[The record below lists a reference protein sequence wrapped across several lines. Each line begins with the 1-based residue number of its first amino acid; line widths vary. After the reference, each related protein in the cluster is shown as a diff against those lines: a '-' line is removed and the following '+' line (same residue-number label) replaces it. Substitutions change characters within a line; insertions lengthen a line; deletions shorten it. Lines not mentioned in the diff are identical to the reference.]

1 MKKYLQLLG
10 TLVMLGLMFAPTDA
24 FASHFRGGTLSYK
37 HISGRTVEFTL
48 HVYFRRSAFCSGT
61 TPCVGR
67 TFNMGNINTGDGGSV
82 NAGAVKVV
90 KEDLTEDSIEM
101 IQTGIRYTY
110 GGTATSFTANW
121 TSCCWIGGVNVNS
134 TWNLTIKVQL
144 TGNNDPEI
152 NSETYL
158 THCSTDNTGTTI
170 PFVFNVNAQDPDKD
184 PITYSLTRGPSGMTI
199 NSQTGV
205 VTWPAPST
213 ATYIV
218 FTVVVTDNKG
228 ATTYRDFLLKL
239 SRGCANKAPILT
251 LAPSSISVA
260 PGTPACTLLT
270 ATDPDGNKIEWFD
283 IRPVKT
289 GATTPPAGKF
299 TSPAT
304 LRYCWTPAK
313 ADEGTTHG
321 IAIQIR
327 DDGTPVR
334 SAQVQFNITV
344 LTGLPPTIIPTPA
357 GTTKSVDEGQTLK
370 FTLKAADPDGNGID
384 TFTLANLPSFCSAV
398 KKGVDEYEITC
409 KPGPNDGGKS
419 YKFQAT
425 AKDKDGK
432 PKTSTVEITLN
443 VQDKN
448 KPPTITI
455 TPSGTT
461 KNVNEGQS
469 VKFTVKAT
477 DPDGQPITGFTVKG
491 LPSWCTQKAISAT
504 EIEVTCTPGPTD
516 GAIGGKDYKIT
527 VEAKDGNSTPGTTT
541 EVITVKVEDVNRPP
555 VVTNPGPQTA
565 DEDKEF
571 KVTVK
576 ATDPDG
582 EKLTYSMTGLPATAS
597 IDPNTGEIK
606 WTPKQQDVGDHTAK
620 VTVTDARGG
629 KTTVDVKIT
638 VKNTND
644 APVISGTP
652 STEAEEDKQ
661 YTYKPTVTDEDPGDQ
676 GKHTWSLKK
685 GPTGAKV
692 DPKTGEVTWT
702 PGDKDVS
709 DGSAD
714 FEIEV
719 CDTGTP
725 KKCSTQK
732 WTVNNIKNVNDK
744 PTISGTPPTVAYSGE
759 ETTYEPKV
767 NDVDPGDKH
776 TWSIKK
782 GPATASIDP
791 ATGKLT
797 WKPGQSEIGK
807 DADFEIEVCDDG
819 TPKSC
824 TTQTFKVPVKQK
836 CKVDVECSGKE
847 ICAPVKGETFML
859 CTDPGCADQSPKCS
873 DAAQYCKDGTCGK
886 NACDGVLCAPGEVCR
901 PYDGKCIKPC
911 AGVTCATGE
920 VCMDGACQ
928 KEPCAAAGTA
938 CKSDEVCDVVTDP
951 TKPTCV
957 KAPCQGG
964 SCKHD
969 RVCLHGTVCIDDPCL
984 NMKCPNRTQRCVA
997 GQCIDRQDCTVDT
1010 ECPGEEIC
1018 VNGKCYEPGCHA
1030 QGASCGQDQN
1040 CIQGECKDDTC
1051 KGANPKTC
1059 AADEFCRGTDGQCV
1073 KPCANVQCPAGQ
1085 TCTDGKC
1092 GADPCASV
1100 TCDAGKVCVNGDC
1113 EKDNCAGGTACK
1125 HGRVCQ
1131 PNLNTCVTD
1140 PCTSVTCPDAKQVC
1154 KWGQCEAPPSC
1165 TFDNDCP
1172 GTQLCV
1178 QGKCVIDECGSG
1190 CPNGKICQDG
1200 KCLNDPCSGV
1210 QCKAGSFCKA
1220 GTCVGSCAGVFCPT
1234 GEICIEG
1241 KCTSDPCKDK
1251 TCGNDEIC
1259 VEGQCVKNTCKKE
1272 NCRGTRICQGDKCV
1286 NDPCGG
1292 ITCETGHTCQEGQ
1305 CTGDRTC
1312 NIDSECP
1319 GESVCIDG
1327 KCAEPG
1333 CYKEACTDGK
1343 LCIKGKCTDDPC
1355 SGKNCA
1361 EGETCNPVSGQ
1372 CEKNCPTCDA
1382 GDRCVNAT
1390 CEADPCAGVTCD
1402 AGKSC
1407 VDGTC
1412 KDDVCADSTAV
1423 NCKYKRACISG
1434 KCQDD
1439 PCYGVKCADG
1449 SSCKAGV
1456 CYEPKKSDP
1465 ENNAEGNDPDGGD
1478 KDGDTQPDTT
1488 TDKGGEKPE
1497 ESGNVETK
1505 PLLASGGCTCST
1517 NDGKNPLGSF
1527 FALFCF
1533 FAVLMVSI
1541 TRRKK

>member
-10 TLVMLGLMFAPTDA
+10 TLAMLGLMFAPTDA

-37 HISGRTVEFTL
+37 YISGRTVEVTL
-48 HVYFRRSAFCSGT
+48 EYDYRLNTAPSTAF
-61 TPCVGR
+61 V
-67 TFNMGNINTGDGGSV
+67 NMGGQGTDETYPGGPRANQTSLRFTMTEV
-82 NAGAVKVV
+82 SRDTAENAYKW
-90 KEDLTEDSIEM
+90 
-101 IQTGIRYTY
+101 R
-110 GGTATSFTANW
+110 GTARFTYNGTSTGPFYASYTG
-121 TSCCWIGGVNVNS
+121 CCWLS
-134 TWNLTIKVQL
+134 TMSNAKDASWNLQIKIWL
-144 TGNNDPEI
+144 NGNADPEI
-152 NSETYL
+152 RSPSFDS
-158 THCSTDNTGTTI
+158 HCIGLPYSR
-170 PFVFNVNAQDPDKD
+170 NVNAVDPDRD
-184 PITYSLTRGPSGMTI
+184 PITYHLGGFNPTNTNATCSYNNGIAVSPCIGFQPPTGMTI
-199 NSQTGV
+199 NQQGDIS
-205 VTWPAPST
+205 WPAASVRAGT
-213 ATYIV
+213 FAI
-218 FTVVVTDNKG
+218 TVRVDDNKG
-228 ATTYRDFLLKL
+228 ATTYRDFYLKVTPTCPNPNPPTIKL
-239 SRGCANKAPILT
+239 N
-251 LAPSSISVA
+251 PSAITVA
-260 PGTPACTLLT
+260 VGQAACTT
-270 ATDPDGNKIEWFD
+270 ATANDPDGNQIEWLD
-283 IRPVKT
+283 INPVLPA
-289 GATTPPAGKF
+289 ATAKPSGNF
-299 TSPAT
+299 NVPAT
-304 LRYCWTPAK
+304 FKYCWTPVK
-313 ADEGTTHG
+313 ADEGTTHNILFTVRDVVASG
-321 IAIQIR
+321 RLRAQATFKVTVAAGSPPAIA
-327 DDGTPVR
+327 V
-334 SAQVQFNITV
+334 S
-344 LTGLPPTIIPTPA
+344 PA
-357 GTTKSVDEGQTLK
+357 GTTKNVDEGKSIT
-370 FTLKAADPDGNGID
+370 FTLKASDPDGNGID
-384 TFTLANLPSFCSAV
+384 TFTLANLPSFCKAV
-398 KKGVDEYEITC
+398 KKGADEYQITC
-409 KPGPNDGGKS
+409 TPGYNDGTKS
-419 YKFQAT
+419 YTFQAT

-432 PKTSTVEITLN
+432 PKT
-443 VQDKN
+443 
-448 KPPTITI
+448 
-455 TPSGTT
+455 
-461 KNVNEGQS
+461 
-469 VKFTVKAT
+469 
-477 DPDGQPITGFTVKG
+477 
-491 LPSWCTQKAISAT
+491 
-504 EIEVTCTPGPTD
+504 
-516 GAIGGKDYKIT
+516 
-527 VEAKDGNSTPGTTT
+527 TTT
-541 EVITVKVEDVNRPP
+541 AITVKVNDVNRPP
-555 VVTNPGPQTA
+555 TVTNPGTITVE
-565 DEDKEF
+565 EDKQN
-571 KVTVK
+571 KYQVK
-576 ATDPDG
+576 ASDPDG
-582 EKLTYSMTGLPATAS
+582 DKLTYSMTGLPATAS

-606 WTPKQQDVGDHTAK
+606 WTPEQKDVGDHTAK
-620 VTVTDARGG
+620 ITVTDARGG
-629 KTTVDVKIT
+629 KTTITVKLT

-644 APVISGTP
+644 EPVISGTP
-652 STEAEEDKQ
+652 SKEAEEDKQ

-676 GKHTWSLKK
+676 GKHTWKLKK

-692 DPKTGEVTWT
+692 DPKTGVVTWT
-702 PGDKDVS
+702 PGDKDVTN
-709 DGSAD
+709 GSAD

-791 ATGKLT
+791 ATGKVT

-819 TPKSC
+819 TPKQC
-824 TTQTFKVPVKQK
+824 ATQTFKVPVKQK

-847 ICAPVKGETFML
+847 ICAPIKGETFMV

-938 CKSDEVCDVVTDP
+938 CKSDEVCDVTTDP

-997 GQCIDRQDCTVDT
+997 GQCIDRQNCTVDT

-1073 KPCANVQCPAGQ
+1073 KPCANVRCPAGQ

-1100 TCDAGKVCVNGDC
+1100 TCDAGKVCVDGDC

-1131 PNLNTCVTD
+1131 PSLNTCVTD

-1220 GTCVGSCAGVFCPT
+1220 GTCVGSCAGVFCAT

-1272 NCRGTRICQGDKCV
+1272 NCRGTRICQGDKCI